1 VTEVH
6 TCLEKLLHRNDCHSK
21 IPPDIVLPPH
31 TVIRAPYRTGLTALH
46 PDGHKRA

>member
-21 IPPDIVLPPH
+21 NTSNIVLPPH
-31 TVIRAPYRTGLTALH
+31 TVIR
-46 PDGHKRA
+46 GHIGWP